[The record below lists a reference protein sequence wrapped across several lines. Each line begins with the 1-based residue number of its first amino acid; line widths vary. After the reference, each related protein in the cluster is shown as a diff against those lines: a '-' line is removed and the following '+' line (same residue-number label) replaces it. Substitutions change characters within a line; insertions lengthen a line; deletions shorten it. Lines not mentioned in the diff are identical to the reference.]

1 MMTVTEKVAY
11 LKGLVEGLDF
21 DKNDKETKVI
31 NAVLDVLEDLAL
43 TVSDLDDEMALV
55 TEQLDEVDEDLAE
68 LEDIFYDECDDCD
81 CDCDCDDC
89 CDCDEDMY
97 EVECPN
103 CGGIVDKNAF
113 ICVKC
118 GCLLKEIPK
127 ERIVERVVREEVR
140 REKKTSK
147 IINIL
152 INTGL
157 ILAIIFFVI
166 LILNLAVERGIIG

>member
-43 TVSDLDDEMALV
+43 AVSDLDDEMALV

-81 CDCDCDDC
+81 DCDDDCC
-89 CDCDEDMY
+89 CDCGDEDMY

-103 CGGIVDKNAF
+103 CGEVIYFDEEIILDGEAECPACGEVLEFETDE
-113 ICVKC
+113 CDC
-118 GCLLKEIPK
+118 GCCGD
-127 ERIVERVVREEVR
+127 EE
-140 REKKTSK
+140 
-147 IINIL
+147 
-152 INTGL
+152 
-157 ILAIIFFVI
+157 
-166 LILNLAVERGIIG
+166 

>member
-21 DKNDKETKVI
+21 DKDEKETKVI

-43 TVSDLDDEMALV
+43 AVSDLDDEMELV
-55 TEQLDEVDEDLAE
+55 TEQLDAVDEDLADLEEVFYEE
-68 LEDIFYDECDDCD
+68 LDDCD

-103 CGGIVDKNAF
+103 CGELIYFDEEIILDGKAE
-113 ICVKC
+113 CPAC
-118 GCLLKEIPK
+118 GEVLEF
-127 ERIVERVVREEVR
+127 ETEECDCCGDD
-140 REKKTSK
+140 E
-147 IINIL
+147 
-152 INTGL
+152 
-157 ILAIIFFVI
+157 
-166 LILNLAVERGIIG
+166 

>member
-21 DKNDKETKVI
+21 DADKKETKVI

-43 TVSDLDDEMALV
+43 AVSDLDDEMAVV
-55 TEQLDEVDEDLAE
+55 TEQLDAVDEDLADLEEVFYEE
-68 LEDIFYDECDDCD
+68 LDDCD

-103 CGGIVDKNAF
+103 CGELIYFDEEIILDGKAE
-113 ICVKC
+113 CPAC
-118 GCLLKEIPK
+118 GEVLEF
-127 ERIVERVVREEVR
+127 ETEECDCCGDD
-140 REKKTSK
+140 E
-147 IINIL
+147 
-152 INTGL
+152 
-157 ILAIIFFVI
+157 
-166 LILNLAVERGIIG
+166 